1 MCRSGEPSARRA
13 AHPEPQRELGEGG
26 GQARPW
32 RLAALALL
40 VLAAAPPATRSDVPG
55 STQPT
60 PRLSR
65 ALGELGVGAE
75 VFAALPAATRD
86 LCGLPVGINAAAGAY
101 IHALQLERANS
112 SLASLME
119 MLAFPTSAAARAVR
133 VLGAVH
139 GRRRGARRAVV
150 MARLGPREIAT
161 HSRALL
167 AARALVGAGALQ
179 RFCTWLWKGWNE
191 PCGD

>member
-1 MCRSGEPSARRA
+1 MRGHLCRSGEPSARRA
-13 AHPEPQRELGEGG
+13 AHPEPQWELGEGG

-112 SLASLME
+112 LLASIDGNVGVPDLGGGSRC
-119 MLAFPTSAAARAVR
+119 ACSGRSTDAAAARE
-133 VLGAVH
+133 
-139 GRRRGARRAVV
+139 
-150 MARLGPREIAT
+150 GP
-161 HSRALL
+161 S
-167 AARALVGAGALQ
+167 
-179 RFCTWLWKGWNE
+179 
-191 PCGD
+191 

>member
-1 MCRSGEPSARRA
+1 MRGHLCRSGEPSARRA

-101 IHALQLERANS
+101 IHALRLERANL
-112 SLASLME
+112 SLALDSWKSWRSR
-119 MLAFPTSAAARAVR
+119 PARRLAVR
-133 VLGAVH
+133 ALGASH
-139 GRRRGARRAVV
+139 GRHRGARRA
-150 MARLGPREIAT
+150 AT
-161 HSRALL
+161 VACL
-167 AARALVGAGALQ
+167 AFLRDCGAS
-179 RFCTWLWKGWNE
+179 
-191 PCGD
+191 